1 MLCEFLDDTERELVR
16 QASEFG
22 ERYFTE
28 ENISKWYQEGG
39 LPDDVVEAYRTS
51 PFGYLGFSVEQ
62 GGPAVTHLG
71 QTAILA
77 ELTRHAATIIPIQSQ
92 LLDFQIASRF
102 ANDTQLALI
111 MNQYEETS
119 RPCFSTAISEP
130 CSSSDVKG
138 YRTSV
143 SNVGDRLLLSG
154 EKVFVANGQHAP
166 YTIVLAKDLT
176 EGVDERD
183 AFLSF
188 WLLPA
193 NLDGVTAMP
202 INKLGQKM
210 LPFAA
215 LRFENVE
222 LQPEWRLGTPY
233 QTITQTRLIMDLG
246 RCIVCAGSLGLA
258 YAAFEDA
265 VRHAK
270 ARKIRNR
277 PIGDFQQIGEMIVRM
292 NTNIINMEGHIHNAC
307 HAFDRGQNAK
317 LAVALMKNY
326 VPSAAVEVADMAM
339 QVFGGIGYTDSSRTG
354 RIWVDS
360 RGGQFAVG
368 TDQIMINIAS
378 KSILASS

>member
-1 MLCEFLDDTERELVR
+1 MLCEYLDDTERELVR
-16 QASEFG
+16 HATEFG

-51 PFGYLGFSVEQ
+51 AFGYLGFSVEQ
-62 GGPAVTHLG
+62 GGPPVTHLG

-92 LLDFQIASRF
+92 VLDFQIASRF
-102 ANDTQLALI
+102 ANDAQLALI
-111 MNQYEETS
+111 MNRYEETS
-119 RPCFSTAISEP
+119 RPCFSTAISEA
-130 CSSSDVKG
+130 CSASDVRG
-138 YRTSV
+138 YRTAV
-143 SNVGDRLLLSG
+143 SNEGGRLLLNG

-176 EGVDERD
+176 EDVDIRD
-183 AFLSF
+183 AFSSF
-188 WLLPA
+188 WLLPTS
-193 NLDGVTAMP
+193 LEGVTAMP

-233 QTITQTRLIMDLG
+233 QAITQTRLIMDLG

-270 ARKIRNR
+270 ARKIRNK
-277 PIGDFQQIGEMIVRM
+277 PIGEFQQIGQMLVRM
-292 NTNIINMEGHIHNAC
+292 NTDIVNMEGHIHNAC
-307 HAFDRGQNAK
+307 HAIDSGQSAK

-326 VPSAAVEVADMAM
+326 VPAAAVEVADLAM

-368 TDQIMINIAS
+368 TDQIMINIAA
-378 KSILASS
+378 KSILS